1 MEKNAAELI
10 KGISTAIE
18 LERQA
23 YSFYS
28 SKAETLGN
36 KFITGTF
43 EFLAKQEQEHEHI
56 LTKLKDE
63 LKKGKWDSKDASEF
77 EHKSF
82 PEAEKHLRKEYA
94 EQEKAGSDE
103 ISAVLWAMR
112 AERRAELLYLGL
124 KSKSSSKESKDFFQF
139 MADFELGHYNM
150 LDKIVE
156 DLTDATDYL
165 QN

>member
-1 MEKNAAELI
+1 LQSRSRNTSI
-10 KGISTAIE
+10 
-18 LERQA
+18 
-23 YSFYS
+23 Y
-28 SKAETLGN
+28 
-36 KFITGTF
+36 
-43 EFLAKQEQEHEHI
+43 
-56 LTKLKDE
+56 
-63 LKKGKWDSKDASEF
+63 
-77 EHKSF
+77 KSF

-124 KSKSSSKESKDFFQF
+124 KSKSSSKEGKDFFQF